1 MIKVGDKVRF
11 LNSEGG
17 GVVSK
22 VLSKDM
28 VEVTDADGF
37 DYPTPVTECVVI
49 NEAADND
56 VFSRLKKQ
64 DEAKAKQK
72 RKADDEDDEPAPFL
86 KNDAKVPQKQ
96 RFDDVDLPTTGK
108 VQPERPEGNVLNVYM
123 AFVPVDSRQLG
134 STSFEWYLINDSNY
148 ELAYTISTGQI
159 KVERQASGFI
169 QPNTKE
175 FINEFTPDELNAF
188 EHLNVQFIA
197 FKKNK
202 AYVQKP
208 TADVHIH
215 LNPVR
220 FYKLH
225 SFVPNDFFDE
235 DALMVPVVEDD
246 ASAEPF
252 EIDAKQL
259 AAASKQK
266 EQVEP
271 VKISKSSKPSG
282 EIIEVD
288 LHAASL
294 IDNINGL
301 SSHDILQY
309 QLDKFKET
317 MNTYIRFKGQK
328 IVFIHGKG
336 DGVLRAAILKEL
348 KHSFKQCTFQDASF
362 QEYGFGATQVT
373 IR

>member
-37 DYPTPVTECVVI
+37 DFPTPVSECVVI
-49 NEAADND
+49 NENADND
-56 VFSRLKKQ
+56 VFSRLKRQ
-64 DEAKAKQK
+64 DEAKRK
-72 RKADDEDDEPAPFL
+72 RISDDEPVVV
-86 KNDAKVPQKQ
+86 AKPAEKVSQKQ
-96 RFDDVDLPTTGK
+96 RFDDSDLPTTGR

-134 STSFEWYLINDSNY
+134 NTSFEWYLINDSNY
-148 ELAYTISTGQI
+148 ELAYTISTGQV
-159 KVERQASGFI
+159 KVDRQASGFI

-175 FINEFTPDELNAF
+175 FIDEFTAEDLNAF

-197 FKKNK
+197 FKKTK

-208 TADVHIH
+208 AADVHIH

-235 DALMVPVVEDD
+235 DALMVPVVVDD

-252 EIDAKQL
+252 L
-259 AAASKQK
+259 PAAATSAAGRQSRR
-266 EQVEP
+266 ERRSAPSP
-271 VKISKSSKPSG
+271 VLPVRFSQNQTVTAAGPLKDKPTS
-282 EIIEVD
+282 D
-288 LHAASL
+288 
-294 IDNINGL
+294 
-301 SSHDILQY
+301 
-309 QLDKFKET
+309 
-317 MNTYIRFKGQK
+317 
-328 IVFIHGKG
+328 
-336 DGVLRAAILKEL
+336 
-348 KHSFKQCTFQDASF
+348 
-362 QEYGFGATQVT
+362 
-373 IR
+373 